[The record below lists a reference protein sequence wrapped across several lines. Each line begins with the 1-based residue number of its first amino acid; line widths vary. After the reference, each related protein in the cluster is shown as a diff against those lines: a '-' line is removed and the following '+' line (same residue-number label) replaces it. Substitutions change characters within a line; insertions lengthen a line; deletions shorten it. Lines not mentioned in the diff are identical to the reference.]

1 MASSLTY
8 FSLLGLSE
16 DATQEEVEERYREL
30 AEFLSSPDVPA
41 HLNDWAARESA
52 LVDEAY
58 AILLDPEQRT
68 AGRRQLLEAFDE
80 EPDEDENEDE
90 PAPRQRAVAG
100 PSRAERR
107 RGVRAQSPRPLIKHP
122 LVIGAVV
129 GLVAVGAILL
139 ARSTIFGN
147 DDNESAAK
155 TDAAA
160 QDAPLPLDT
169 KRIAQLQATAEKD
182 PTNTEVLF
190 EIGESYFQAQQW
202 QPAIDWFTKL
212 VAIDTK
218 NVHARTD
225 IGTANF
231 NLNRPDE
238 AKASWLAA
246 LELAPNDVQ
255 LHYNMGF
262 LYANIEPR
270 DLVSARKEW
279 QKVVDLDPTSSL
291 AKTVQVHL
299 NSLPAE

>member
-16 DATQEEVEERYREL
+16 DATQEEVEGRYREL
-30 AEFLSSPDVPA
+30 AEFLSSSEIPE

-58 AILLDPEQRT
+58 AVLLDPEQRT
-68 AGRRQLLEAFDE
+68 AGRRQLLQGFDD
-80 EPDEDENEDE
+80 EPDEEE
-90 PAPRQRAVAG
+90 PAPRPRGETRPA
-100 PSRAERR
+100 RAERR
-107 RGVRAQSPRPLIKHP
+107 RGTLAAQSRRPLIKHP
-122 LVIGAVV
+122 LVIGAVI
-129 GLVAVGAILL
+129 GLVAVGAILVGRNSL
-139 ARSTIFGN
+139 SSN
-147 DDNESAAK
+147 DDNGPAANQ
-155 TDAAA
+155 DAAA
-160 QDAPLPLDT
+160 ENAPLPLDT
-169 KRIAQLQATAEKD
+169 KRIAQLQAAVEKD
-182 PTNTEVLF
+182 PTNTEILF

-225 IGTANF
+225 IGTAAF

-246 LELAPNDVQ
+246 LELAPDDVQ

-279 QKVVDLDPTSSL
+279 QKVVDLDPASSL